1 MTAFFGS
8 IFAACMTH
16 SHTQEPSCCV
26 WQATAHGELLYQQV
40 PSWCL
45 KWNYRWPGL
54 LAEIVHYKPDV
65 MSLQE
70 VDHFDELAARLEP
83 LGYVDAWHCTSCS
96 IAKHCKVCGVLLSGH
111 WCEPS

>member
-1 MTAFFGS
+1 MSTAAP
-8 IFAACMTH
+8 AAQNSFTTAAPPATSVH
-16 SHTQEPSCCV
+16 LVLAALHDTQRQYQNCV
-26 WQATAHGELLYQQV
+26 AVRQATAHGELLYQQV

-83 LGYVDAWHCTSCS
+83 LG
-96 IAKHCKVCGVLLSGH
+96 
-111 WCEPS
+111 